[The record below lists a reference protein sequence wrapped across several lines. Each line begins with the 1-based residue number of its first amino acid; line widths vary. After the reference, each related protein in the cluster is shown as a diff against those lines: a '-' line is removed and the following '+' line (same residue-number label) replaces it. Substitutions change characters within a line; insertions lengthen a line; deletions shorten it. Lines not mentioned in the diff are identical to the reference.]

1 MSVVIAQRRLGCG
14 KVIIGVIKE
23 PGVQHPGALSAC
35 RHLFLNAL
43 IFSIFKTFLP
53 WRSDF
58 FLLLDFAPCSHN
70 EAGHDTLRLLAASD
84 KMELTVRL
92 CKKKTCL
99 CQQINTTKANVGA
112 KMARLIDNLTSGTY
126 CVLLFP
132 LGDAPREATLLLFH
146 RHRNSSPRSKFA
158 HTSNLHNL
166 SNAIIRVV
174 DALLLNEPFQ
184 IRSQSRTELGKKC
197 SLTGTILPTKAA
209 CVACCRSRYA

>member
-1 MSVVIAQRRLGCG
+1 MHVPANQHNKGQHESQDGLTSLTIWPA
-14 KVIIGVIKE
+14 IGTV
-23 PGVQHPGALSAC
+23 S
-35 RHLFLNAL
+35 F
-43 IFSIFKTFLP
+43 FLP
-53 WRSDF
+53 AGDARGEVA
-58 FLLLDFAPCSHN
+58 LLPLLDFAPCSHN
-70 EAGHDTLRLLAASD
+70 QAGHDTLRLLAASD

-184 IRSQSRTELGKKC
+184 VRSQSRTELRNKC
-197 SLTGTILPTKAA
+197 SLTGTIFPTKAA
-209 CVACCRSRYA
+209 CAACCRSRYA